1 MPDKGSVLAVI
12 SDTHVG
18 SSTALAP
25 LEFNVHSR
33 NDFEVQVTKANK
45 LQKWL
50 YECWTDYWDYVFKL
64 AKKKRLIVVH
74 VGDLID
80 GVHHNS
86 LQVMNEVTDQAEA
99 FLELMLP
106 IVAKADAFYGILGTA
121 PSHAGQENSTE
132 AQLYRDLGAIE
143 FGQTLTLDID
153 GTIHDFA
160 HHGRA
165 GSRPWTS
172 YAANLATE
180 VVYDYA
186 SQGLPIPN
194 FIWRGH
200 RHVIDD
206 SGNKLPGTRAISLP
220 SWQLKTSFGWRAAGN
235 TVRSDIGGYIVVDG
249 NIIDDSRPRYR
260 GQPDQRKIIIV

>member
-86 LQVMNEVTDQAEA
+86 LQVMNEVSDQAEA

-121 PSHAGQENSTE
+121 PSHAGQDNSTE

-165 GSRPWTS
+165 GARPWTS
-172 YAANLATE
+172 SAANLATE
-180 VVYDYA
+180 VIMDYA
-186 SQGLPIPN
+186 AQGLPMPN
-194 FIWRGH
+194 YIWRGH
-200 RHVIDD
+200 NHRIDD
-206 SGNKLPGTRAISLP
+206 SGNKLYGTRSIALP
-220 SWQLKTSFGWRAAGN
+220 SWQLKTTYGWRVSAN
-235 TVRSDIGGYIVVDG
+235 TTRSDIGGYIVVDG
-249 NIIDDSRPRYR
+249 LLDDSKSRYK

>member
-1 MPDKGSVLAVI
+1 MSGTVLAII

-25 LEFNVHSR
+25 LEFVVHNRS
-33 NDFEVQVTKANK
+33 DFEAQVTQANK
-45 LQKWL
+45 LQRWL
-50 YECWTDYWDYVFKL
+50 YECWTDYWAHVFKL

-74 VGDLID
+74 CGDLVD
-80 GVHHNS
+80 GLHHGS
-86 LQVMNEVTDQAEA
+86 LQVMNEVSDQVEA
-99 FLELMLP
+99 FEELMLP
-106 IVAKADAFYGILGTA
+106 VLAKAGGFYGVLGTG
-121 PSHAGQENSTE
+121 PSHAGQDNATE

-165 GSRPWTS
+165 GARPWTS
-172 YAANLATE
+172 SAANLATE
-180 VVYDYA
+180 VIMDYA
-186 SQGLPIPN
+186 SQNMPLPN
-194 FIWRGH
+194 YIWRGH

-220 SWQLKTSFGWRAAGN
+220 SWQLKTSFGWRASAN

-249 NIIDDSRPRYR
+249 LLDDSKARYK
-260 GQPDQRKIIIV
+260 GQPDQRRIIVV

>member
-172 YAANLATE
+172 GAANLATE
-180 VVYDYA
+180 VIMDYA
-186 SQGLPIPN
+186 AQGLPMPN
-194 FIWRGH
+194 YIWRGH
-200 RHVIDD
+200 NHRIDD
-206 SGNKLPGTRAISLP
+206 SGNKLYGTRSIALP
-220 SWQLKTSFGWRAAGN
+220 SWQLKTTYGWRVSAN
-235 TVRSDIGGYIVVDG
+235 TTRSDIGGYIVVDG
-249 NIIDDSRPRYR
+249 LLDDSKSRYK

>member
-1 MPDKGSVLAVI
+1 MSGTVLAII

-25 LEFNVHSR
+25 LEFNVHTRS
-33 NDFEVQVTKANK
+33 DFEVQLTQANK
-45 LQKWL
+45 LQRWI
-50 YECWTDYWDYVFKL
+50 YECWQDYWNHVFKL

-86 LQVMNEVTDQAEA
+86 LQVMNEVQDQADA

-106 IVAKADAFYGILGTA
+106 IVAKADGFYGILGTA
-121 PSHAGQENSTE
+121 PSHAGLDNSTE
-132 AQLYRDLGAIE
+132 AMLYKELGAVE
-143 FGQTLTLDID
+143 FGQTLTLNID
-153 GTIHDFA
+153 GVIHDFA

-172 YAANLATE
+172 SAANLATE

-186 SQGLPIPN
+186 SQGLPLPN

-200 RHVIDD
+200 NHRIDD
-206 SGNKLPGTRAISLP
+206 SGNKLPGTRSIALP
-220 SWQLKTSFGWRAAGN
+220 SFQLKTTFGYRVAGN
-235 TVRSDIGGYIVVDG
+235 TVRSDIGGYVVVDG
-249 NIIDDSRPRYR
+249 LVDESKSRYK
-260 GQPDQRKIIIV
+260 GQPDQRRIIIV

>member
-1 MPDKGSVLAVI
+1 MSGTVLAII
-12 SDTHVG
+12 SDSHVG

-45 LQKWL
+45 LQRWL
-50 YECWTDYWDYVFKL
+50 YECWTDYWDHVFKL

-74 VGDLID
+74 CGDLVD
-80 GVHHNS
+80 GVHHGS
-86 LQVMNEVTDQAEA
+86 LQVMNEVEDQAEA

-106 IVAKADAFYGILGTA
+106 IVAKADGFYGILGTG
-121 PSHAGQENSTE
+121 PSHAGMDNSTE
-132 AQLYRDLGAIE
+132 AQLYRELGATE
-143 FGQTLTLDID
+143 FGQNLTLDVD
-153 GTIHDFA
+153 GVIHDFA

-165 GSRPWTS
+165 GTRPWTS

-249 NIIDDSRPRYR
+249 LLDDSKSRYK
-260 GQPDQRKIIIV
+260 GQPDQRKIIVV